1 MSTTKRS
8 SLRRLM
14 VIPAVALL
22 VPAALSACGDND
34 DNADDAVDDAA
45 APVSTEAGGGG
56 DASGAAAVD
65 IVSVSDG
72 FDPATIT
79 VDVGTEVVW
88 TNIDG
93 ASHTTTADDGAW
105 DSGNLG
111 QGESFTFA
119 ASEEGVFGYFCAI
132 HPSMVGEI
140 IVE

>member
-8 SLRRLM
+8 GLHRL
-14 VIPAVALL
+14 VLIPAVTLL
-22 VPAALSACGDND
+22 VPAALSACGDD
-34 DNADDAVDDAA
+34 GDSADDAA
-45 APVSTEAGGGG
+45 APVSTEAGGDGE
-56 DASGAAAVD
+56 ASGAAAVD
-65 IVSVSDG
+65 IVSVTDG